1 MLIDREAP
9 LAPLTTLELGGR
21 ASELVELDC
30 LDDLPELIA
39 HANSNNEVPCVLGSG
54 SNVLVA
60 DHGYDGLVV
69 HMKTEGVDVHN
80 ISQDGAVVFTAL
92 AGHSLQQLVDLTIE
106 EGWSGIELLT
116 GIPGTV
122 GATPIQNVGAYGQEV
137 GEVITA
143 VSVWDWQKNR
153 ALTLTATECAF
164 GHRTSLFKH
173 LRRWTI
179 LSVTFALTKNAFST
193 PLTYRAVAEAAGV
206 ALGEKVPLREAADAV
221 RDVRRKKG
229 MILDSEDPDRRS
241 VGSVFPSPVI
251 EPAMANRLRSLGAPV
266 NNFPDGSTRVSAS
279 WLIKEAGFYLGQ
291 QLGTGVRISSK
302 HYTLVAD
309 DGATATTFASA
320 SALVADRVETTSGIR
335 LTAEPDLI
343 GVLPIYDKLAYPYPV
358 S

>member
-9 LAPLTTLELGGR
+9 LAPLTTLELGGHAR
-21 ASELVELDC
+21 ELVAFDS
-30 LDDLPELIA
+30 LDDLPDLIT
-39 HANSNNEVPCVLGSG
+39 HANRTNEVPCVLGSG

-69 HMKTEGVDVHN
+69 HMKTEGVDIREN
-80 ISQDGAVVFTAL
+80 SQNGTVVVTAM

-116 GIPGTV
+116 GVPGTV

-137 GEVITA
+137 GDVITA
-143 VSVWDWQKNR
+143 VSVWDWQENR
-153 ALTLTATECAF
+153 AHTLAPAECAF

-173 LRRWTI
+173 ARRWTI
-179 LSVTFALTKNAFST
+179 LSVTFVLTKSMLSA
-193 PLTYRAVAEAAGV
+193 PLTYRAVAETAGV
-206 ALGEKVPLREAADAV
+206 RLGERVPLREAADAV

-241 VGSVFPSPVI
+241 VGSVFPSPAI
-251 EPAMANRLRSLGAPV
+251 EPAMANRLRPLGAPV

-279 WLIKEAGFYLGQ
+279 WLIKDAGFSLGQ
-291 QLGTGVRISSK
+291 QLDTGVRISSK

-309 DGATATTFASA
+309 DGATAATFAAA
-320 SALVADRVETTSGIR
+320 SAHVAQRVEATTGVR
-335 LTAEPDLI
+335 LIAEPDLI
-343 GVLPIYDKLAYPYPV
+343 GTLPVYEKLANPHR
-358 S
+358 

>member
-1 MLIDREAP
+1 MLIAREAP
-9 LAPLTTLELGGR
+9 LAPLTTLEVGGR
-21 ASELVELDC
+21 ARELVILDC
-30 LDDLPELIA
+30 LDDLPELID
-39 HANSNNEVPCVLGSG
+39 HANRNNEVPCVLGSG

-60 DHGYDGLVV
+60 DRGYDGLVV
-69 HMKTEGVDVHN
+69 RMKTKGVDVN
-80 ISQDGAVVFTAL
+80 DDAQGNSVVLTAM

-137 GEVITA
+137 GDVITA
-143 VSVWDWQKNR
+143 VSVWDWQENR
-153 ALTLTATECAF
+153 TLALTAPQCAF

-173 LRRWTI
+173 VRRWTI
-179 LSVTFALTKNAFST
+179 LSVTFALSKRALSA
-193 PLTYRAVAEAAGV
+193 PLTYRAVAEAAGI
-206 ALGEKVPLREAADAV
+206 ALGERVPLREAADAV

-251 EPAMANRLRSLGAPV
+251 EPAMANRLRPLGALV

-279 WLIKEAGFYLGQ
+279 WLIKEAGFHLGQ
-291 QLGTGVRISSK
+291 LLDTGVRISSK

-309 DGATATTFASA
+309 DGATAATFASA
-320 SALVADRVETTSGIR
+320 SALVADRVEMTTGVR
-335 LTAEPDLI
+335 LIAEPDLI
-343 GVLPIYDKLAYPYPV
+343 GTLPIYEKLAHPHR
-358 S
+358 

>member
-21 ASELVELDC
+21 ARELAELDC

-39 HANSNNEVPCVLGSG
+39 HANRNNEVPRVLGSG

-60 DHGYDGLVV
+60 DRGYDGLVV

-80 ISQDGAVVFTAL
+80 NSHDGTVVLTAL
-92 AGHSLQQLVDLTIE
+92 AGHSLQQFVNLTIE
-106 EGWSGIELLT
+106 EGWSGVELLT

-137 GEVITA
+137 GDVITT
-143 VSVWDWQKNR
+143 VSMWDWQEKR
-153 ALTLTATECAF
+153 ALTLTASECAF

-173 LRRWTI
+173 ARRWTI
-179 LSVTFALTKNAFST
+179 LSVTFALTKSSFSA
-193 PLTYRAVAEAAGV
+193 PLTYRAVAEVAGV
-206 ALGEKVPLREAADAV
+206 APGERVPLRDAADAV

-241 VGSVFPSPVI
+241 VGSVFLSPVI
-251 EPAMANRLRSLGAPV
+251 EPAMANRLRPLGAPV
-266 NNFPDGSTRVSAS
+266 NTFPDGSTRVSAS
-279 WLIKEAGFYLGQ
+279 WLIKEAGFSLGQ
-291 QLGTGVRISSK
+291 QLDTGIRISSK

-309 DGATATTFASA
+309 DGATATTFAAA
-320 SALVADRVETTSGIR
+320 SALVAHRVETTTGVR

-343 GVLPIYDKLAYPYPV
+343 GTLPIYEKLAHPHR
-358 S
+358 